1 MAICQTQLT
10 PVRCPPL
17 QTQTL
22 AGTKLPQTLWN
33 QLEPLDQQRLA
44 QQVAELIWRLRR
56 ASVRLEEGDHEP
68 S

>member
-17 QTQTL
+17 QAETM
-22 AGTKLPQTLWN
+22 AGNLPSPTLWS
-33 QLEPLDQQRLA
+33 QLEPSAQQQLA
-44 QQVAELIWRLRR
+44 QEVAELIWRLRQ
-56 ASVRLEEGDHEP
+56 ASASAEGGDHEQ